1 MAQLTVRKL
10 DDDLVRAL
18 KIRAAE
24 RGRSAEAEVRAI
36 LKEALSPER
45 GGRSFVDHLLAIP
58 VDPADDDPFPRIAG
72 GFREVDL

>member
-10 DDDLVRAL
+10 DDELVRAL

-36 LKEALSPER
+36 LKEALSP
-45 GGRSFVDHLLAIP
+45 RSGQRTFLEHLLSIP
-58 VDPADDDPFPRIAG
+58 TDPSDEDPFPRIEGSA
-72 GFREVDL
+72 REVEL

>member
-36 LKEALSPER
+36 LKEALTPR
-45 GGRSFVDHLLAIP
+45 TGLRTFVDHLLAIP
-58 VDPADDDPFPRIAG
+58 TDTSETDPFPRIQG
-72 GFREVDL
+72 PERDVEL

>member
-10 DDDLVRAL
+10 DDALVRAL

-36 LKEALSPER
+36 LEAALMRPP
-45 GGRSFVDHLLAIP
+45 GGRTFVEHLLAIP
-58 VDPADDDPFPRIAG
+58 EDAHDDDPFPRIEG
-72 GFREVDL
+72 ETRPVDL